1 MARITDAGKV
11 LFGAYVDFQYA
22 RHTFKIGNHGFDL
35 LDSLAGGFDAD
46 LPQAIEPLA
55 TFPIATPSL
64 AVIGRGLRQSGK
76 FLQY

>member
-1 MARITDAGKV
+1 MARITYAGAIF
-11 LFGAYVDFQYA
+11 LGAYVGFQDA
-22 RHTFKIGNHGFDL
+22 RHTFKIGDHGFDL
-35 LDSLAGGFDAD
+35 LGSLVGGFDAD